1 MDKNQFL
8 ANFADQFDDTDASEI
23 TLSTEFHD
31 LDEWSSLTGMGV
43 IALAKTEY
51 GKAITGAELKAC
63 VTVED
68 VFNLINNI
76 IRFIFFIISSMISYL
91 TSIFMMCP

>member
-1 MDKNQFL
+1 MELKEFV
-8 ANFADQFDDTDASEI
+8 AKFADQFEDTDASEI
-23 TLSTEFHD
+23 TASTAFHD

-68 VFNLINNI
+68 VFNLIKNK
-76 IRFIFFIISSMISYL
+76 
-91 TSIFMMCP
+91 

>member
-1 MDKNQFL
+1 MELKEFV
-8 ANFADQFDDTDASEI
+8 ANFAEQFDETDPSEI
-23 TLSTEFHD
+23 KASTVFHD

-51 GKAITGAELKAC
+51 GKTITGAELKAC

-68 VFNLINNI
+68 VFNLIS
-76 IRFIFFIISSMISYL
+76 RK
-91 TSIFMMCP
+91 

>member
-1 MDKNQFL
+1 MELNEFVE
-8 ANFADQFDDTDASEI
+8 NFAEQFDDTDASEI
-23 TLSTEFHD
+23 TASTVFHD

-51 GKAITGAELKAC
+51 GKAITGAELRAC

-68 VFNLINNI
+68 VFNLIKNK
-76 IRFIFFIISSMISYL
+76 
-91 TSIFMMCP
+91 

>member
-1 MDKNQFL
+1 MEINEFVL
-8 ANFADQFDDTDASEI
+8 NFAEQFDDTDASAI
-23 TLSTEFHD
+23 TASTVFHD

-51 GKAITGAELKAC
+51 GKTITGAELRAC

-68 VFNLINNI
+68 VFNLIKNK
-76 IRFIFFIISSMISYL
+76 
-91 TSIFMMCP
+91 